1 MSLFSPDLPTG
12 DGVLLCGE
20 ADADLYLRAWVAHV
34 GSSVVVLVNLIE
46 RSGGSTSHLEL
57 HDIDG
62 IGQPDHHIHTALGLR
77 HLRLQVQAHAVEEDI
92 EIALVQG
99 FELLF
104 IFKDGL
110 LAFV

>member
-12 DGVLLCGE
+12 DCVLLRSE
-20 ADADLYLRAWVAHV
+20 ADADLYLRTWVAHV

-46 RSGGSTSHLEL
+46 RSGGSATHLEL
-57 HDIDG
+57 HDVDG
-62 IGQPDHHIHTALGLR
+62 IGQPYHHIYAAFGLR
-77 HLRLQVQAHAVEEDI
+77 HLRLQVQPHAVEENV

-104 IFKDGL
+104 VLKDGL